1 MKITKQICISI
12 SCFLTSSVAL
22 AQTAPATGA
31 YVTDTTNSY
40 VQDQALDSISTV
52 NMIMCFMSSLRPEAK
67 VGDGNYVA
75 LVDKTKCESKGG
87 SGENTDAG
95 AGSQVNYINTIVNS
109 TRASSTAPMLAS
121 AWVEMKDETP
131 QQLIY
136 TYTTVSEGASTT
148 QPNGNFTMEF
158 SGYPASGGNTQLM
171 RGTLNA
177 SGSTITFYESGQ
189 RGGSYSN
196 ALTLTQSGISSGSG
210 RASNTEGGNTSDT
223 TFAYNSSHFLRKK
236 GSDTAQCFSRATS
249 DATISTWRYGVYNSN
264 GSRLALTNPGFGIT
278 YETGGTTYYGY
289 AGFYGVFFPD
299 AALSSMGSSATVR
312 GAQDGTT
319 YTYSKTGGKL
329 TKLSKNQT
337 TLNGVKGQSLRVW
350 FSTGEAKLMWDGTNL
365 VQTETMS
372 CGPSGCTNTAI
383 SPPTTVSASTL
394 LSQGFRV
401 LNGWSDALGG
411 SVAIPVP
418 TSGNFLAATEV
429 FYRTRTVVS
438 AADMTSLTLYC
449 VGQCPN
455 GKTAMEA
462 ALPNGQPYATVG
474 AGSTVRN
481 FGPTLISNAK
491 TYVFSNGIMYLGSV
505 LAANAVDASAFAST
519 KLTGNHQNGIRSGQL
534 VSSSDTSIKCDSN
547 GTANTSGTFL
557 CPHLFNQVTDIYEWE
572 TGIKPWNQL
581 ATLSRGGTTV
591 TFDRPKRLTLTLSSS
606 NSTLTSAD
614 TKIGSTLQLD
624 YNGFGDLWGIP
635 GSCYN
640 PATNIKGPC
649 GGTNTKYAPDFSLRA
664 DAIVSDSST
673 NYFVKPIDQE
683 IRFGKVSDSFC
694 SSLTLPTTATL
705 PTASSSTDPRTT
717 IGAKPTVTSAPA
729 VIHGVVQ

>member
-1 MKITKQICISI
+1 MKTIKQVFVSVGYL
-12 SCFLTSSVAL
+12 LTSSVAL
-22 AQTAPATGA
+22 AQTAPTTGA

-40 VQDQALDSISTV
+40 VQDQALDAISSV

-87 SGENTDAG
+87 SGEDTNAG
-95 AGSQVNYINTIVNS
+95 ASNQVNYVNTIVNS
-109 TRASSTAPMLAS
+109 TRASSSAPMLVS
-121 AWVEMKDETP
+121 AWVEMKDDSP

-136 TYTTVSEGASTT
+136 TYTTVSEGASTA
-148 QPNGNFTMEF
+148 QPNGNFTMDF
-158 SGYPASGGNTQLM
+158 SGYPASGGNTQFM
-171 RGTLNA
+171 RGTLSAN
-177 SGSTITFYESGQ
+177 GSTITFYESGQ

-196 ALTLTQSGISSGSG
+196 ALTLTQSGTSSGSG
-210 RASNTEGGNTSDT
+210 RASNTEGGGTTDT
-223 TFAYNSSHFLRKK
+223 TFAYNSTHFLRQK
-236 GSDTAQCFSRATS
+236 GTNTAQCFSRATS
-249 DATISTWRYGVYNSN
+249 DANISTWRYGVYNAN

-299 AALSSMGSSATVR
+299 TALSAMGSSATVR
-312 GAQDGTT
+312 GARDGTT

-337 TLNGVKGQSLRVW
+337 TLNGVKGQPLRVW

-383 SPPTTVSASTL
+383 NPPTAIAASTL
-394 LSQGFRV
+394 LGLGFRV

-411 SVAIPVP
+411 PIAIPVP
-418 TSGNFLAATEV
+418 TSGNFLAATDV

-438 AADMTSLTLYC
+438 AADMASLTLYC
-449 VGQCPN
+449 VGQCPK
-455 GKTAMEA
+455 GKTDMEA
-462 ALPNGQPYATVG
+462 ALPNGEPYATVG
-474 AGSTVRN
+474 SNVRN

-491 TYVFSNGIMYLGSV
+491 TYVFSGGLMYLGSV
-505 LAANAVDASAFAST
+505 STANAVDASAFAST
-519 KLTGNHQNGIRSGQL
+519 KLTGNNQNGIRSGQL
-534 VSSSDTSIKCDSN
+534 VSSSDTSINCNSN
-547 GTANTSGTFL
+547 GIANPSGTYL

-581 ATLSRGGTTV
+581 ATLSQGGTTV
-591 TFDRPKRLTLTLSSS
+591 TIDRPKRLTITLTSS
-606 NSTLTSAD
+606 NSTLASTD

-624 YNGFGDLWGIP
+624 YNGFGDLGGIP

-649 GGTNTKYAPDFSLRA
+649 GGTNTRYAPDFSLRA
-664 DAIVSDSST
+664 GAVVSDGST

-683 IRFGKVSDSFC
+683 IRFGKVSDSLC

-717 IGAKPTVTSAPA
+717 IGTKPTLTSAPA